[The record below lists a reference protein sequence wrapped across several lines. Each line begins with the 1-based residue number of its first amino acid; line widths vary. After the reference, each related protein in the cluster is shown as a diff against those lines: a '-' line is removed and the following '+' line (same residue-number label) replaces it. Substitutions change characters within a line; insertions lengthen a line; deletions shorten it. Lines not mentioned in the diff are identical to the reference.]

1 MRHPKK
7 TYPKVFSIFFGLL
20 AAALILFLGWLS
32 FQPTQLEEPSRTE
45 DTKSDPADESSSAFS
60 GQESDIEVSQ
70 SSASLEPASDDG
82 SLDTFVDW
90 VIWYAEQEP
99 QFPVKEDGSTVYGEL
114 FGDPYAQWCAE
125 FLMYCL
131 KKAED
136 RLGTSYIDSVYP
148 WYPAGF
154 GSKRIFIISTLGPIS
169 LPVEIWSCSTPM
181 ESGIRIILQW
191 WWRLWMMARETRS
204 SSRLREMY

>member
-99 QFPVKEDGSTVYGEL
+99 
-114 FGDPYAQWCAE
+114 
-125 FLMYCL
+125 
-131 KKAED
+131 
-136 RLGTSYIDSVYP
+136 
-148 WYPAGF
+148 
-154 GSKRIFIISTLGPIS
+154 
-169 LPVEIWSCSTPM
+169 
-181 ESGIRIILQW
+181 
-191 WWRLWMMARETRS
+191 
-204 SSRLREMY
+204 

>member
-32 FQPTQLEEPSRTE
+32 FQPTQPEEPSRTE
-45 DTKSDPADESSSAFS
+45 DTKSDLADESSSAFS
-60 GQESDIEVSQ
+60 EQESDIEVSQ

-99 QFPVKEDGSTVYGEL
+99 QFPVKEDGSTVYFLYRQRLSLVSVRL
-114 FGDPYAQWCAE
+114 FLRALVQ
-125 FLMYCL
+125 
-131 KKAED
+131 
-136 RLGTSYIDSVYP
+136 SV
-148 WYPAGF
+148 F
-154 GSKRIFIISTLGPIS
+154 S
-169 LPVEIWSCSTPM
+169 LFRP
-181 ESGIRIILQW
+181 
-191 WWRLWMMARETRS
+191 
-204 SSRLREMY
+204 

>member
-70 SSASLEPASDDG
+70 SAASLEPGVGRRVAG
-82 SLDTFVDW
+82 YF
-90 VIWYAEQEP
+90 
-99 QFPVKEDGSTVYGEL
+99 
-114 FGDPYAQWCAE
+114 C
-125 FLMYCL
+125 
-131 KKAED
+131 
-136 RLGTSYIDSVYP
+136 RLGDLVCRAGTSIPGEGRRQYGLRGTVWRSLCPMVCRVFNVLPEKSGRSAGDFLYRQRLSLVSVRLFLR
-148 WYPAGF
+148 ALVQSVF
-154 GSKRIFIISTLGPIS
+154 S
-169 LPVEIWSCSTPM
+169 LFRP
-181 ESGIRIILQW
+181 
-191 WWRLWMMARETRS
+191 
-204 SSRLREMY
+204 